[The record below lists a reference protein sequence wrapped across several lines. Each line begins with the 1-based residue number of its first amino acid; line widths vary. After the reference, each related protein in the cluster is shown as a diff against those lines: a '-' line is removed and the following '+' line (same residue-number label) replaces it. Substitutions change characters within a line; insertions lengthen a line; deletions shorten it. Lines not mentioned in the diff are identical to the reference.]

1 MHTLIDKIELVDN
14 VMTYTEVAQTE
25 NVTLIDSI
33 NLGYDS
39 TLGGWIETNI
49 TGLDDGTTL
58 LSEFFNVTPLVH
70 IARTTITQD
79 IDLPNINS
87 IGEL

>member
-14 VMTYTEVAQTE
+14 VITYTEVAQTE
-25 NVTLIDSI
+25 NVTLIDAI

-49 TGLDDGTTL
+49 IGLDDGTTL
-58 LSEFFNVTPLVH
+58 LSEFFNITPLVH